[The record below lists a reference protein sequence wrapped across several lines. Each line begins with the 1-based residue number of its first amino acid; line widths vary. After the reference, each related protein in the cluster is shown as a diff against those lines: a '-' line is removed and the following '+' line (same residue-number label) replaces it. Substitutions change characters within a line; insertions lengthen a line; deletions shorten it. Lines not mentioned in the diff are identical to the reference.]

1 MNRIL
6 AITAVAL
13 FALALPVLAPAQRPP
28 RGGDPSISA
37 SPATV
42 TFGSA
47 TTISGRLR
55 GGNREGVV
63 IVLERNPHP
72 YAGFAEVATT
82 TTNARGEY
90 RFQPTPDRN
99 TRYRVTAR
107 NTPPET
113 SSEVLVRVRT
123 RVGVRLSDATPRRG
137 ALVTFSGSVTPAHD
151 GRLVRIQRRTATG
164 TYRTVAR
171 TRLRDAGD
179 TRSSYSRRLRI
190 GSDGVYRV
198 HVSGDADHATGVS
211 RARTIRV
218 H

>member
-13 FALALPVLAPAQRPP
+13 VALVVPVLAPAQEPP

-37 SPATV
+37 SPDTV

-55 GGNREGVV
+55 GGDREGVV
-63 IVLERNPHP
+63 IALERNPHP
-72 YAGFAEVATT
+72 YAGFTEVTTT

-90 RFQPTPDRN
+90 RFQPAPDRH

-107 NTPPET
+107 RTPAET
-113 SSEVLVRVRT
+113 SSEVLVGVRI
-123 RVGVRLSDATPRRG
+123 RVGVRLSDSTPRRG
-137 ALVTFSGSVTPAHD
+137 ALVRFSGSATPAHD

-164 TYRTVAR
+164 AYRTVAR

-179 TRSSYSRRLRI
+179 SRSAYSRRVRI

-198 HVSGDADHATGVS
+198 HVSGDADHAPGVS
-211 RARTIRV
+211 RARAIRV